1 MLKYRLIPCLIL
13 KQGRL
18 VQSIN
23 FKRYLP
29 IGRPEVAIEFFMNWD
44 VDEITILD
52 IDATRENRK
61 PKFELIEKIAFHCFL
76 PITVGGG
83 ISSVEDIR
91 DVLNAGAD
99 KIAINH
105 AAVKNPDLITEGA
118 EIFGTQCIVVSI
130 DVKTN
135 PNGNPEVVI
144 DSGTQYTGLEPVAWA
159 VEVERR
165 GAGEILFNSVDKDG
179 CRQGYDLK
187 LIKKIQDAVKIPV
200 VACGGV
206 GKVEHFVEGITKGG
220 AHAVA
225 AANIFQHTEHS
236 TIIAKAAMKKA
247 GIDIRLDTEAN
258 YENIEFDEYGRLV

>member
-1 MLKYRLIPCLIL
+1 MLKYRLIPCLII
-13 KQGRL
+13 KNGKL

-44 VDEITILD
+44 VDEITVLD
-52 IDATRENRK
+52 IDATREGRK
-61 PKFELIEKIAFHCFL
+61 PDLKLIDNIASHCFL

-83 ISSVEDIR
+83 ISTVEDMR
-91 DVLNAGAD
+91 DVLKAGAD
-99 KIAINH
+99 KIAINY
-105 AAVKNPDLITEGA
+105 AAVTNRDLIEQGA
-118 EIFGTQCIVVSI
+118 NVYGTQCIVISI
-130 DVKTN
+130 DVRNNTK
-135 PNGNPEVVI
+135 GNPEVVI
-144 DSGTQYTGLEPVAWA
+144 DSGKQFTGLDPIAWA
-159 VEVERR
+159 QEVEQR
-165 GAGEILFNSVDKDG
+165 GAGEILFNSVERDG
-179 CRQGYDLK
+179 SRLGYDLD

-206 GKVEHFVEGITKGG
+206 GKVEHFVEGIKQSG

-247 GIDIRLDTEAN
+247 GIDVRLDTEAN
-258 YENIEFDEYGRLV
+258 YSDIEFDEYGRLI